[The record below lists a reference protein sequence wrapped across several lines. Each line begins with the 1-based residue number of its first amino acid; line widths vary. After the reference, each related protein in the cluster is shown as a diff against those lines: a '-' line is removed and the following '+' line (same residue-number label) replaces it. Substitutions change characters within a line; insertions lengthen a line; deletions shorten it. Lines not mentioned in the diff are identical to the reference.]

1 METMKLKRQIIA
13 WLLALGIASVA
24 LAYTSA
30 SKHLDHPDEWYR
42 GAEAKKIADAVLSFH
57 SPRGGWPKNIDTATQ
72 PYAGPKENLD
82 GTFDNG
88 ATTFELRFLARM
100 ATATGEERYKE
111 AFAKGLDHVL
121 EAQYPN
127 GGWPQY
133 YPPGD
138 GYNRY
143 ITFNDGAMARLMFFV
158 RDVAKDEKI
167 YGFVDPARREKCK
180 AAWDKGVDCILKC
193 QVKVD
198 GKPTVWCAQ
207 HDEKDLSPKPARA
220 FEPVSLSGSESI
232 GLVHVLMAVEKPS
245 PEVVAAVDAVKE
257 YFDKVKL
264 PGIKVE
270 DRPQEGT
277 VRGYERFVVE
287 DPSAP
292 PMWARFYEIGTNKP
306 IFSDR
311 DSVIKYKLSD
321 IGIERRTGYKWLGYW
336 PKNFLEKEYPEWK
349 AKLAQQPAAQ

>member
-1 METMKLKRQIIA
+1 MKLKTIA
-13 WLLALGIASVA
+13 VLLVLANVS

-42 GAEAKKIADAVLSFH
+42 TDEAKKIADAVLSFQA
-57 SPRGGWPKNIDTATQ
+57 PRGGWPKNIETATQ
-72 PYAGPKENLD
+72 PYTGDKANLD

-88 ATTFELRFLARM
+88 ATSFEMRYLARM
-100 ATATGEERYKE
+100 ATANPSDERYKQSFIK
-111 AFAKGLDHVL
+111 ALDHVL

-133 YPPGD
+133 FPPGD

-143 ITFNDGAMARLMFFV
+143 ITFNDGAMARLMFLV
-158 RDVAKDEKI
+158 RDIAKDDKTF
-167 YGFVDPARREKCK
+167 GFVDADRRGKCK

-198 GKPTVWCAQ
+198 GKLTVWCAQ
-207 HDEKDLSPKPARA
+207 HDEKTLEPMPART
-220 FEPVSLSGSESI
+220 FEPKSLSGSESI
-232 GLVHVLMAVEKPS
+232 GLLHVLMAVENPS
-245 PEVVAAVDAVKE
+245 PQIIAAVDAAHE
-257 YFDKVKL
+257 WFEKVKI
-264 PGIKVE
+264 PGIKTE
-270 DRPQEGT
+270 DRPQKEGT
-277 VRGYERFVVE
+277 PRGYDRFVVE

-311 DSVIKYKLSD
+311 DSVIKYKLSE

-336 PKNFLEKEYPEWK
+336 PQNFLAKEYPEWK
-349 AKLAQQPAAQ
+349 SKHVAPPATAEN